1 MPQNQKSESY
11 QPRSVI
17 WRESNYEVH
26 LGQVLGV
33 LDFDNNFDNQF
44 QKWKLVMQF
53 ITDVTEAIKQEII
66 PLKKAERED
75 LMPNKEAI
83 SKMDK
88 IWNENTYLGVVK
100 NHDNTQIL
108 LRELFYDQPDEVFE
122 LKDENGKLLDEYVRE
137 IIPLPKL
144 KNMIPIGEIS
154 DTNFWGIQI
163 RESMALKYAFQGAN
177 YATIINDG
185 KFVHNL
191 SDGLIPKFENYEM
204 KSVIKRTYILHRPVY
219 NAIMDILP
227 KYFNQNYFIFAGN
240 IQKIMKWMQDE
251 DIDLSD
257 IIDGGNVRNVEVR
270 DESKSRTENN

>member
-1 MPQNQKSESY
+1 LPQNQKSESY
-11 QPRSVI
+11 QPRTVI

-44 QKWKLVMQF
+44 QKWKLVIQF
-53 ITDVTEAIKQEII
+53 ITDVIEAIKQEII

-75 LMPNKEAI
+75 LIPNKDAI
-83 SKMDK
+83 AKMDK

-108 LRELFYDQPDEVFE
+108 LRELFYDKPDVVYQ
-122 LKDENGKLLDEYVRE
+122 LKDESGKILDEFYRE

-144 KNMIPIGEIS
+144 KNMIPVGEIS
-154 DTNFWGIQI
+154 DKESWGIQI
-163 RESMALKYAFQGAN
+163 RESMALKYAWQGAN

-191 SDGLIPKFENYEM
+191 SDGLIPKVDAQDM
-204 KSVIKRTYILHRPVY
+204 KSIIKRTYILHKPVY

-257 IIDGGNVRNVEVR
+257 IIDGGNVRNI
-270 DESKSRTENN
+270 ESKSRTDYNKQE